1 MAGYTETYLTKIDI
15 EDNLVSE
22 EDYKFM
28 DVECSF
34 DKDFFILKE
43 YLDKSVDI
51 VNELFENEEFK
62 SLNEGKDTTFDI
74 EELKAYVMYSVSYN
88 ITDYELLRLSDKNNT
103 YDICLRKEPLSNPVS
118 INLSGKTNY
127 VLFLKDLFVGAI
139 VEYFEEIK
147 MLYAD
152 MLFNYEYS
160 IKDMAIASEMIYDY
174 LDYMSLGSH
183 NDNEVTNYY
192 YFCKGDKIVR
202 RLKYLTYE
210 IYSVEE
216 EYVEV
221 EDFYGD
227 IMDEW

>member
-28 DVECSF
+28 DVECSYV
-34 DKDFFILKE
+34 KDFFILNE
-43 YLDKSVDI
+43 YLDKSVNI
-51 VNELFENEEFK
+51 VSELFENEEFI
-62 SLNEGKDTTFDI
+62 SMNECRDTTVDI
-74 EELKAYVMYSVSYN
+74 DE
-88 ITDYELLRLSDKNNT
+88 LRLYVLYRVSQNLTDCELFRLGDKNNT
-103 YDICLRKEPLSNPVS
+103 YDICLSKEPLGRTIP

-127 VLFLKDLFVGAI
+127 ILFLKDLFVEAI
-139 VEYFEEIK
+139 VEYLEEIK
-147 MLYAD
+147 NVYAD

-174 LDYMSLGSH
+174 LDYLSFVE
-183 NDNEVTNYY
+183 NNNEVTNYY
-192 YFCKGDKIVR
+192 FYKVDTIIR
-202 RLKYLTYE
+202 RLEHLTYE
-210 IYSVEE
+210 VYSVEE
-216 EYVEV
+216 EYISV